1 METDCGSGPQLAQA
15 RIKLSVAKCEASE
28 KWWPTWHWGRGGRKQ
43 YPGQPFAWGNI
54 LIHHPPLASFLAGD
68 TCKLI
73 SSLCY
78 LVKILILQIHLLLL
92 YSDRKV
98 GSEKIKEGT
107 TKRNDE
113 LQKLTLPKA
122 FGTSVMYL
130 SVLKIGI
137 LILTE

>member
-1 METDCGSGPQLAQA
+1 MLFDQITGPQRRDYSFRMSVEGGRRRRQTAGSGLPLAWAQ
-15 RIKLSVAKCEASE
+15 ISLSVAKCEASE

-78 LVKILILQIHLLLL
+78 LVRIIMLQI
-92 YSDRKV
+92 
-98 GSEKIKEGT
+98 
-107 TKRNDE
+107 
-113 LQKLTLPKA
+113 Q
-122 FGTSVMYL
+122 
-130 SVLKIGI
+130 
-137 LILTE
+137 